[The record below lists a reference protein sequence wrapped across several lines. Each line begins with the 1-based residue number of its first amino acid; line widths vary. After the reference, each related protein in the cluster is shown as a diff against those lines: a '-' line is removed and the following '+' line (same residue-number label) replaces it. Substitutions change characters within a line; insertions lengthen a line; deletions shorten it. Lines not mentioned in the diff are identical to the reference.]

1 MNRVGD
7 VFMVINE
14 NVKRKIISVAGGKG
28 GVGKTVLSAN
38 LALALAAQGKNT
50 VVIDLDLGGSNLH
63 TCLGLKNNKPGIGNF
78 ISSNEVFFKDIIQKT
93 PYKNLEFIAG
103 DVLVPGLA
111 NISFSQK
118 RKILNN
124 ILKLEAEYVILDL
137 GSGSNFNVIDF
148 FLISNSGFAITTGQT
163 TSVLNVYQF
172 FKCLV
177 FRFLMRAFNRNEEVS
192 LYLKSIIKEKDPKS
206 FINIAQIIK
215 KIRKIDPESG
225 EKAKKY
231 ISVLKPKIVINMAES
246 PDVIHIIEK
255 LRDLIKNGLVL
266 DIECMGLIFLDD
278 AVNQAIAEH
287 LPLFVKD
294 KHSIASKDIERIAQK
309 IVLSDRFPEMPLD
322 FNYYKDTFELTQIE
336 AQNDFQMVSGLNQ
349 LEEEVNISKLLS
361 VIDTQKKHIK
371 DLEGTLRL
379 LSQNRQ

>member
-1 MNRVGD
+1 
-7 VFMVINE
+7 MVINE
-14 NVKRKIISVAGGKG
+14 NVKRKIIPIAGGKG

-38 LALALAAQGKNT
+38 LALALAGSGKNT
-50 VVIDLDLGGSNLH
+50 IVIDLDLGGSNLH

-78 ISSNEVFFKDIIQKT
+78 ISSRDILFQDIIQKT
-93 PYKNLEFIAG
+93 PYKNLRFIAG

-118 RKILNN
+118 KKLLNN
-124 ILKLEAEYVILDL
+124 ILKLEAEYVLLDL

-148 FLISNSGFAITTGQT
+148 FLMSNSGFAVTTGQT
-163 TSVLNVYQF
+163 TSVLNVYGF
-172 FKCLV
+172 LKSLV

-192 LYLKSIIKEKDPKS
+192 FYLRSIVKEKDPNS
-206 FINIAQIIK
+206 FVNIAQIIK
-215 KIRKIDPESG
+215 KIHKIDPESG
-225 EKAKKY
+225 KKAKKY

-246 PDVIHIIEK
+246 PDVILIIEK

-266 DIECMGLIFLDD
+266 DVECMGLIYSDD
-278 AVNQAIAEH
+278 TVNQAITDH
-287 LPLFVKD
+287 VPVSIKD

-309 IVLSDRFPEMPLD
+309 IIQSGRFPEMPLD

-336 AQNDFQMVSGLNQ
+336 AQNDFQEFAGLNQ
-349 LEEEVNISKLLS
+349 LEEEVNIGKLLS

-371 DLEGTLRL
+371 DLEGTLRML
-379 LSQNRQ
+379 TQNRP

>member
-1 MNRVGD
+1 MKD
-7 VFMVINE
+7 TYMVINE
-14 NVKRKIISVAGGKG
+14 NVKRKIIPIAGGKG

-38 LALALAAQGKNT
+38 LALALAGLGKNT

-78 ISSNEVFFKDIIQKT
+78 ISSREVLFKDIIQKT
-93 PYKNLEFIAG
+93 PYKNLRFIAG

-118 RKILNN
+118 KKLLNN

-148 FLISNSGFAITTGQT
+148 FLISNSGFAVTTGQT
-163 TSVLNVYQF
+163 TSVLNVYGF
-172 FKCLV
+172 LKSLV

-206 FINIAQIIK
+206 FVNISQIIK
-215 KIRKIDPESG
+215 KIQKIDPESG
-225 EKAKKY
+225 NKAKKY
-231 ISVLKPKIVINMAES
+231 ISVLKPKIVINMAEN
-246 PDVIHIIEK
+246 PDVIQIIEK
-255 LRDLIKNGLVL
+255 LRDLIKKGLVL
-266 DIECMGLIFLDD
+266 DVECMGLIYSDST
-278 AVNQAIAEH
+278 VNEALSDHVPVSI
-287 LPLFVKD
+287 KD

-309 IVLSDRFPEMPLD
+309 IIQSGRFPEMPLD
-322 FNYYKDTFELTQIE
+322 LNYYKDTFELTQIE
-336 AQNDFQMVSGLNQ
+336 AQNDFQEGAGLNQ
-349 LEEEVNISKLLS
+349 LEEEVNIGRLLS

-371 DLEGTLRL
+371 DLEGTLRM
-379 LSQNRQ
+379 LSQNRP